1 MKHVLRA
8 AAVAAAFAA
17 SQGTALEVCFQF
29 STESMMLLDVDV
41 DTEYS
46 GGRTPLH
53 VAVQDGCFDFARML
67 LERGADTDA
76 ADEDGRTPLHYAAE
90 RRHAFIARM
99 LLNEGADTDAA
110 DEDGRTPLHEAA
122 ENGHAFIALM
132 LLGAEA
138 DPFSAWL
145 PELSAIAADELMRLG
160 AEAELPELDEGAV
173 PMSASEAAIART
185 LLEIRDDP
193 YAPDEDGRTPLSYAA
208 ERRHAFIAR
217 MLLGVREK
225 GADPDAPDEDGR
237 TPLSYAAESGHAFIA
252 RMLLEAEADPD
263 APDEDGRTP
272 RDWAAE
278 SGHAFIARMLL
289 EAEANLPAAAESG
302 NIWSIADNDFVLGPI
317 LSHKC
322 GDTPLHEAARLGR
335 TDVMR
340 MLLEEGGNQFSALG
354 LLLEE
359 EGIPHSVDERGWR
372 GRLLHSV
379 DERGWSGPADVVR
392 MLLEARANPDAPN
405 KFGLTPL
412 HCAALGGH
420 ADVVRTLLEEGANPT
435 ATDALGRTPLRLAAW
450 QDQFGL
456 PVRYAAVVELL
467 AAAAM
472 PDKIDPLRHL
482 GIALEP
488 GYELG
493 GTESKK
499 Q

>member
-1 MKHVLRA
+1 
-8 AAVAAAFAA
+8 
-17 SQGTALEVCFQF
+17 
-29 STESMMLLDVDV
+29 MLLDVDV

-90 RRHAFIARM
+90 RRHAFIARL

-193 YAPDEDGRTPLSYAA
+193 Y
-208 ERRHAFIAR
+208 
-217 MLLGVREK
+217 
-225 GADPDAPDEDGR
+225 APDEDGR